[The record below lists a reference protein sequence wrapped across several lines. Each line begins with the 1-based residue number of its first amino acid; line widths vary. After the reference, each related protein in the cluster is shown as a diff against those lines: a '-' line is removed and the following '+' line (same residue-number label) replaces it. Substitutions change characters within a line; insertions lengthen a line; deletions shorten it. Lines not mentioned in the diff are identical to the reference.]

1 MKKLLAILLAAMM
14 VFALAACGDNNTTDP
29 DKDNP
34 GVSQSG
40 ENNNDESTDNSGE
53 SNNNGDSPSNGN
65 EWPDDKFTTHVP
77 KPSFA
82 SYVSCS
88 EKSAADGYILGQYG
102 FSLEDEV
109 NMDDVR
115 AYVEE
120 LKNAGFTD
128 SVTTTDTSVS
138 FYFAAKNPTTNV
150 SVTLTVYP
158 DSNPIMRTLQ
168 IYIPG

>member
-1 MKKLLAILLAAMM
+1 MKKFLAILLAAMM
-14 VFALAACGDNNTTDP
+14 VFALAACDTGDKPNT

-34 GVSQSG
+34 GTSQTDNQGG
-40 ENNNDESTDNSGE
+40 ENQGGE
-53 SNNNGDSPSNGN
+53 SSDNGDLPSNEN

-77 KPSFA
+77 EPTFA

-115 AYVEE
+115 SYVEE

-150 SVTLTVYP
+150 SVALTVYP

>member
-1 MKKLLAILLAAMM
+1 MKKFLAILLAAMM
-14 VFALAACGDNNTTDP
+14 LLSLAACGENNTTDP

-34 GVSQSG
+34 GVSQSDDKG
-40 ENNNDESTDNSGE
+40 GGESTNSGG
-53 SNNNGDSPSNGN
+53 NTDNGNAPSNEK

-150 SVTLTVYP
+150 SVALTVYP

>member
-1 MKKLLAILLAAMM
+1 MKKILAILLAAFMLLSM
-14 VFALAACGDNNTTDP
+14 VACDMGNDP

-40 ENNNDESTDNSGE
+40 ENNNGESTDNSGE

>member
-1 MKKLLAILLAAMM
+1 MKKILALLLAMMM
-14 VFALAACGDNNTTDP
+14 VFSLAACDLGDDPEPSGTHNPSQTENNGGEST
-29 DKDNP
+29 NN
-34 GVSQSG
+34 GG
-40 ENNNDESTDNSGE
+40 ENTDNGE
-53 SNNNGDSPSNGN
+53 TPNNEN
-65 EWPDDKFTTHVP
+65 EWPNDKFTTHVP
-77 KPSFA
+77 EPNFA
-82 SYVSCS
+82 TFLSCS
-88 EKSAADGYILGQYG
+88 EKSAEDGYILGQYA

-138 FYFAAKNPTTNV
+138 FYFAAKNPSTNV
-150 SVTLTVYP
+150 TVTLTVYP
-158 DSNPIMRTLQ
+158 DSNPLMRTLQ